1 MDIFLLA
8 CFILY
13 TLCAYVYMYVYNFF
27 LPSFALSSYK
37 RIVVGS
43 ELYYLVFRFLSRKIC
58 FPGGSVVKNPPANAG
73 DVGLIPGQEE
83 SPGKG
88 IGSPLQYSFLGNT
101 MDIEAW
107 WATVH
112 GISKGSDVTATKQQ
126 QRRKCG

>member
-73 DVGLIPGQEE
+73 DVGLVPELGRSLRE
-83 SPGKG
+83 GNG
-88 IGSPLQYSFLGNT
+88 YPLQYPGLGNP
-101 MDIEAW
+101 INRGAQQ
-107 WATVH
+107 ATVR
-112 GISKGSDVTATKQQ
+112 GAT
-126 QRRKCG
+126 RVRHD

>member
-73 DVGLIPGQEE
+73 DVGLIPGW
-83 SPGKG
+83 G
-88 IGSPLQYSFLGNT
+88 GSHMWQSN
-101 MDIEAW
+101 
-107 WATVH
+107 
-112 GISKGSDVTATKQQ
+112 
-126 QRRKCG
+126 